1 MNTQWDLISIQ
12 MVLLHGTLCF
22 QIAEFILLKLNK
34 LTHQQPVNWFVS
46 LEHVETAPSQPLP
59 QKVAKVPKKE
69 LQGLNWLVANIS
81 NENVDLPA
89 GQVQMKQGIFIENC
103 KDCVISILDKF
114 KSLQMNNC
122 SNATLVV
129 GSCVSG
135 VEVMNGENLEIR
147 VKGHSPSVSID
158 NCKRVR
164 LVLNEDFLNTDIV
177 TSKIS

>member
-1 MNTQWDLISIQ
+1 
-12 MVLLHGTLCF
+12 MVLYHGALYF
-22 QIAEFILLKLNK
+22 QIADLILLRLNK
-34 LTHQQPVNWFVS
+34 LNHQQLVNWFIS
-46 LEHVETAPSQPLP
+46 LEHVETTSGQSQP
-59 QKVAKVPKKE
+59 QKATKVPKKE
-69 LQGLNWLVANIS
+69 LQGLNWLISNIS

-103 KDCVISILDKF
+103 KDCIISILDKF

-158 NCKRVR
+158 NCKKVR
-164 LVLNEDFLNTDIV
+164 LVLNEDFMNTDIV